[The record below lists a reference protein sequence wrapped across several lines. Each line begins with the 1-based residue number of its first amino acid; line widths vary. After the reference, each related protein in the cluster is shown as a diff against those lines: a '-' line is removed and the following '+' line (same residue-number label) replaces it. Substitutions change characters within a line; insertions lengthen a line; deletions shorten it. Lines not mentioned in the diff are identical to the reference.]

1 MTEELKIIISAQTE
15 KFKNSVDKAKQEING
30 FKEQVQKASKD
41 VDERFKSISKGIS
54 SGLKT
59 AATAV
64 AATGTALLALG
75 ASTAEYR
82 NEQAKLTTAFE
93 AAGSSA
99 SVAKDTY
106 NDLYRVLGD
115 SGQATE
121 AANHLAKL
129 TTNEKDLSEWTNIC
143 QGVYAT
149 FGDSLPIEGL
159 TEASN
164 ETAKVGEVTGSLADA
179 LNWAGVSED
188 DFNNKLAKCNSEA
201 DREKLIR
208 ETLNGLYSDAASKY
222 EKNNAQVLAQNEAQA
237 KLQDTMARLGEAV
250 APVVTAFTNFAA
262 DALAV
267 VTPYIQDLAET
278 YMPALSEV
286 LETVSDALG
295 DALECALQH
304 KELLAV
310 IGGIIAGV
318 TIAIGL
324 YNAVAA
330 IKAAMDAAQVTTL
343 GALVTAY
350 LAQAAAMIV
359 AIAPYLL
366 IVAAIAAVI
375 AIVVLCVKHWDEIK
389 EAVSNAW
396 ETIKEATS
404 TAVDAIVEFFT
415 GLWESINGI
424 VQTGIDAVVGFFT
437 GLWETLQGIW
447 DGICN
452 VINFAIQF
460 IAAIFSTAI
469 QILLIP
475 WQFIWENFGGVLT
488 EKWNQFTEI
497 ISSALDAIKN
507 VISTV
512 WNAIV
517 SFLKPIL
524 QSIAKFFTTVW
535 NGIKS
540 VTSTVFNAIKTFIT
554 NVWNNIK
561 SSIQSVLD
569 AIKSVISSVWEA
581 IKGVVSS
588 VLNAIKSVVGNIWN
602 GIKSVITSVLDTIKS
617 TVSNVFN
624 AVKNTVSS
632 VFNGIKSTATSVWN
646 GIKSA
651 ITTPIEAAKNKVKS
665 VVDAI
670 KGFFSGMKLSL
681 PKIKLPHFKVTGK
694 LSISPPSVPKL
705 SISWYKLGGVFDN
718 PTMFGYGNGMLGGLG
733 EDGAE
738 AVVPLEKNTQWLDR
752 LASMLNEKMGG
763 NTPIVLE
770 VDGKVFAETAINTIN
785 NNTRQTGKLALN
797 LI

>member
-15 KFKNSVDKAKQEING
+15 KFKQGVNEAKKEISG

-41 VDERFKSISKGIS
+41 VDERFKSIGKGIS

-179 LNWAGVSED
+179 LNWAGISED
-188 DFNNKLAKCNSEA
+188 EFNDKLAKCNSEA

-222 EKNNAQVLAQNEAQA
+222 EENNAQVLAQNEANA
-237 KLQDTMARLGEAV
+237 KLQDTMAKLGEAV

-267 VTPYIQDLAET
+267 VTPYIQDLAEA
-278 YMPALSEV
+278 YMPKLSDV
-286 LETVSDALG
+286 LETVADALA
-295 DALECALQH
+295 DAFEWASQH

-318 TIAIGL
+318 TVAIGL

-330 IKAAMDAAQVTTL
+330 IKAAMDAAQVATL
-343 GALVTAY
+343 GALITAY

-375 AIVVLCVKHWDEIK
+375 AIIVLCVKHWDEIK

-404 TAVDAIVEFFT
+404 TAVEAIVEFFS
-415 GLWESINGI
+415 GLWESIQSI
-424 VQTGIDAVVGFFT
+424 VQTGIEAVVGFFT

-460 IAAIFSTAI
+460 IATIFSTAI

-475 WQFIWENFGGVLT
+475 WQFIWENFGSVLT
-488 EKWNQFTEI
+488 EKWNQFKEI
-497 ISSALDAIKN
+497 ISSALNAIKN

-535 NGIKS
+535 NGIKN

-561 SSIQSVLD
+561 SAIQSVLNT
-569 AIKSVISSVWEA
+569 IKSIISNVWNT
-581 IKGVVSS
+581 IKSVVSS
-588 VLNAIKSVVGNIWN
+588 VLNAIKGVVSSIWN
-602 GIKSVITSVLDTIKS
+602 GIKSVISSVVDGIK
-617 TVSNVFN
+617 TKVSNVFN
-624 AVKNTVSS
+624 AVKSTVSS
-632 VFNGIKSTATSVWN
+632 VFNGIKNTATSVWN
-646 GIKSA
+646 RIKSA

-665 VVDAI
+665 VVNAI

-694 LSISPPSVPKL
+694 LSIAPPSVPKL
-705 SISWYKLGGVFDN
+705 SISWYKFGGVFDS
-718 PTMFGYGNGMLGGLG
+718 PSLFGYGNGMLGGLG

-738 AVVPLEKNTQWLDR
+738 AVVPLEKNTYWLDK
-752 LASMLNEKMGG
+752 LANMLNEKIGS
-763 NTPIVLE
+763 NTPIILE